1 MRNDNPPKP
10 KANLV
15 EGDEQVIAAVVSQVN
30 MVTNVKEWV
39 VDSGATRHICANKKS
54 FSTYTPV
61 EDGKEVVYLGDSRT
75 ANVLGKGKVLL
86 KLTFGKTLA
95 LSEVLH
101 VPNIKANLIS
111 VALQEKFRIKVSFES
126 DKIVMTK
133 NNIFVGKGYCNQRLY
148 VLKFFEIM
156 NESASSFAYLFDSVD
171 LWHARLGH
179 VTLSYLKKMHSV

>member
-1 MRNDNPPKP
+1 M
-10 KANLV
+10 V
-15 EGDEQVIAAVVSQVN
+15 YGDEQVIVIVVSQVN

-39 VDSGATRHICANKKS
+39 VDSGATRHICANKES

-86 KLTFGKTLA
+86 KLTSGKTLA

-101 VPNIKANLIS
+101 VSNIRANLIS
-111 VALQEKFRIKVSFES
+111 VALLGKFGIKVSFES

-133 NNIFVGKGYCNQRLY
+133 NNIFVGKRYCNQGLY
-148 VLKFFEIM
+148 VLNIYEIM
-156 NESASSFAYLFDSVD
+156 NENASSFAYLLDSVD
-171 LWHARLGH
+171 LWHARL
-179 VTLSYLKKMHSV
+179 